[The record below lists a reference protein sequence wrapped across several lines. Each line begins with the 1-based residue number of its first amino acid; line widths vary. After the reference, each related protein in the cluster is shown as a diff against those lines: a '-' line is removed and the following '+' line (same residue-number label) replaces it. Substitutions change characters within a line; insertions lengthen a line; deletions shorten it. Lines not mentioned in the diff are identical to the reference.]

1 MGQGLQLPWSIDC
14 GEKDVT
20 WLLGVGYKRWYS
32 FCLALI
38 FRTLALGTQ
47 EGKPQSHGEPMCR
60 CSDQLHRLLNI
71 WVSEPLDDS
80 RLWAAT
86 ADAKW
91 NRGSFLQ
98 WDLPKLQ
105 MHKQNMGCHDLFCLN
120 SICTFSH
127 VFTNFYINIICLNGI
142 PLCSYSLTY
151 KNPSILLLI

>member
-20 WLLGVGYKRWYS
+20 WLLGVGYKWWYS

-47 EGKPQSHGEPMCR
+47 EGKPQSHGERMCR

-91 NRGSFLQ
+91 NRG
-98 WDLPKLQ
+98 KLSAMRPAQ
-105 MHKQNMGCHDLFCLN
+105 ITDAQAKHGLSWF
-120 SICTFSH
+120 
-127 VFTNFYINIICLNGI
+127 
-142 PLCSYSLTY
+142 
-151 KNPSILLLI
+151 ILLKFHMHIFSCLYQFLHQHNMAKWHSVM